1 MFFKGQTWQVASQ
14 TLFYLLVLFGS
25 LLVFTSTAQA
35 AVNAQATMENINDWG
50 GAGFQGQVT
59 ITEYGCE
66 PHRWMDSGDIT
77 TTFMFFSMN
86 MIELCTRSGKSC
98 CSST

>member
-50 GAGFQGQVT
+50 GLDFRAKL
-59 ITEYGCE
+59 
-66 PHRWMDSGDIT
+66 P
-77 TTFMFFSMN
+77 
-86 MIELCTRSGKSC
+86 
-98 CSST
+98 